1 MFLCISLEKVK
12 IETKQIEPFGIFL
25 CNFIT
30 IMKIIFVTSRRG
42 NYEKKRI
49 FPFIGG
55 INIILH

>member
-1 MFLCISLEKVK
+1 MFLCISLEKVNS
-12 IETKQIEPFGIFL
+12 ETKQIKPFGIFL

-30 IMKIIFVTSRRG
+30 IMKIIFVISRRG

-49 FPFIGG
+49 YPFIGE